1 MRWGREGGADGPGSR
16 VDQSEGTYGNL
27 EHKLLAV
34 VLGLNGVENGR
45 ELVTLELHCNMANS
59 RSAIVREDDIRPIA
73 MGWTMDWG
81 RGKDFR
87 DSVCSPNPGQGV
99 SREPR
104 TVNDGTNNLVNL
116 ARLSD
121 IRAGEASREGGQGIG
136 AQAGDGGWPGEG
148 SPPEGPGETAVER
161 EKPVR
166 GSPSKRKKNNGC

>member
-1 MRWGREGGADGPGSR
+1 M
-16 VDQSEGTYGNL
+16 DQSEGTYRNL

-34 VLGLNGVENGR
+34 VLGLNGIENGG
-45 ELVTLELHCNMANS
+45 ELVTLELHCNMASNV
-59 RSAIVREDDIRPIA
+59 SAIVREDDLRSIA
-73 MGWTMDWG
+73 MSLAMDWG

-104 TVNDGTNNLVNL
+104 TVNDSTNNLVNL
-116 ARLSD
+116 ARLAD

-136 AQAGDGGWPGEG
+136 AQAGDGGRPGEG

-161 EKPVR
+161 EKKPVR
-166 GSPSKRKKNNGC
+166 GRPSKRKIGDRC